1 MLFVYQSKL
10 LKKELN
16 MDLQF
21 ICFGLNTVGISFK
34 IIEVLKIN
42 CVIIMSFCCVK
53 NRPVLKV
60 TYL

>member
-53 NRPVLKV
+53 IGL
-60 TYL
+60 Y